1 MELRSLIRPAA
12 QLLAAASRRPAFLSL
27 CSARGH
33 KTTARTKR
41 ALKIAPHPSFLPD
54 RSAAFPAADSIIYN
68 PPEAEAS
75 PYHTPFIFL
84 PPEDPRR
91 QAILE
96 ARRDSSSSS
105 DAQQPATSTS
115 SADADLPPA
124 MRYHRR
130 EPRYHLK
137 EEDVA
142 EMRRLRLADPVQW
155 SVGHLAQKFDCS
167 PIFVRMV
174 APAPPGHI
182 EWLEGKLERKM
193 ARWGPKKRQAR
204 EDRKRRAEMMYRG
217 EL

>member
-1 MELRSLIRPAA
+1 MELRSLVRPAA
-12 QLLAAASRRPAFLSL
+12 QLLTAASRRPAFLPL
-27 CSARGH
+27 RAVRGH

-54 RSAAFPAADSIIYN
+54 RSAAFPAANSIIYN
-68 PPEAEAS
+68 PPESEAS
-75 PYHTPFIFL
+75 PYHTPFLFL

-96 ARRDSSSSS
+96 ARGSDSGASQSIAKPTS
-105 DAQQPATSTS
+105 DAG
-115 SADADLPPA
+115 LPPA
-124 MRYHRR
+124 LQYQRR
-130 EPRYHLK
+130 SARYHLK

-142 EMRRLRLADPVQW
+142 EMRRLRSADPVQW

-167 PIFVRMV
+167 PIFVCMV

-182 EWLEGKLERKM
+182 DWLEGKLERKM
-193 ARWGPKKRQAR
+193 ARWGPKKKQAR
-204 EDRKRRAEMMYRG
+204 KDRKRRAEMMYRG

>member
-1 MELRSLIRPAA
+1 MIRPAA
-12 QLLAAASRRPAFLSL
+12 QLLSAASRRPAFLPL
-27 CSARGH
+27 CPVRGH

-54 RSAAFPAADSIIYN
+54 RSAAFPAAESIIYN
-68 PPEAEAS
+68 PPASEAS
-75 PYHTPFIFL
+75 LYHTPFLFL

-96 ARRDSSSSS
+96 ARGDSGG
-105 DAQQPATSTS
+105 DAHPPRTSTS
-115 SADADLPPA
+115 STDADLPPA

-137 EEDVA
+137 EEDMV
-142 EMRRLRLADPVQW
+142 EMRRLRLEDPVQW
-155 SVGHLAQKFDCS
+155 SVGHLAQRFDCS

-174 APAPPGHI
+174 APAPPGHV
-182 EWLEGKLERKM
+182 EWLEGKLQRKM
-193 ARWGPKKRQAR
+193 ARWGDKKRQAR
-204 EDRKRRAEMMYRG
+204 EDRKRRAEMLYRG